1 MACACGSKKDAAQP
15 SSYTVKSPDG
25 TESAYRTKIEAEAAA
40 KRVSGSVIRPV
51 S

>member
-1 MACACGSKKDAAQP
+1 MACACGSKNNTTQP

-25 TESAYRTKIEAEAAA
+25 TLTAYRTKIEAEAAA
-40 KRVSGSVIRPV
+40 KRVSGSVVRPV